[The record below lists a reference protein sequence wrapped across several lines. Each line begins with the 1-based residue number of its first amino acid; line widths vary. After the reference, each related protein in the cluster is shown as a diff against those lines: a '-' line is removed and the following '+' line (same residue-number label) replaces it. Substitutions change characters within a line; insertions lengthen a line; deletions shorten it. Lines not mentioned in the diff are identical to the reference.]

1 MTVTGFNLENVGVSI
16 DTTPILSGLTLEIKS
31 GEFTSIVGVNGSG
44 KTTLL
49 RLLYRA
55 LNCDSGKIELDG
67 EELTQIRPKTF
78 ARQVAV
84 VAQDSETEFD
94 FTVEE
99 VVSVGR
105 VPHSSNII
113 GYSRMDREK
122 VRESLGQVGMLNFLD
137 RKFSTLSG
145 GEKKRVQIARAL
157 AQEPQVLLLDE
168 PTNHLDIK
176 QQFEIL
182 SLVKSL
188 GITVVAVLHDLNLVA
203 KYSNKVILIDDTK
216 LQKIGTTK
224 AVLTKKTILKFFGV
238 HIDQVKSSS
247 EGDFQIIFLGSASNG
262 EMISKV
268 GAPNERVSLLRD

>member
-16 DTTPILSGLTLEIKS
+16 DRTPILSGLTLEIKS

-55 LNCDSGKIELDG
+55 LNCDSGKIELGG

-203 KYSNKVILIDDTK
+203 KYSNKVILINDTK
-216 LQKIGTTK
+216 LQQIGTPE
-224 AVLTKKTILKFFGV
+224 AVLTRRDILRFFGV
-238 HIDQVKSSS
+238 HIENLKLSS
-247 EGDFQIIFLGSASNG
+247 EGDFRIIFLRSASDE
-262 EMISKV
+262 EMASRE
-268 GAPNERVSLLRD
+268 GAANEGFRY

>member
-1 MTVTGFNLENVGVSI
+1 
-16 DTTPILSGLTLEIKS
+16 
-31 GEFTSIVGVNGSG
+31 
-44 KTTLL
+44 
-49 RLLYRA
+49 
-55 LNCDSGKIELDG
+55 
-67 EELTQIRPKTF
+67 
-78 ARQVAV
+78 VAV

-105 VPHSSNII
+105 VPHSSNIM

-203 KYSNKVILIDDTK
+203 QYSSKVILISDTK
-216 LQKIGTTK
+216 LQQIGTPE
-224 AVLTKKTILKFFGV
+224 AVLTRKDILRFFGV
-238 HIDQVKSSS
+238 HIENLKLSS
-247 EGDFQIIFLGSASNG
+247 EGDFRIIFLRSASDE
-262 EMISKV
+262 EMASRE
-268 GAPNERVSLLRD
+268 GAVNEGFRY